1 MSAGLVLPVFGLI
14 EARLQ
19 AIVNPLADLD
29 FDLGADDQLD

>member
-1 MSAGLVLPVFGLI
+1 MAAGPILPVFGLI

-19 AIVNPLADLD
+19 AMVNPLADLD